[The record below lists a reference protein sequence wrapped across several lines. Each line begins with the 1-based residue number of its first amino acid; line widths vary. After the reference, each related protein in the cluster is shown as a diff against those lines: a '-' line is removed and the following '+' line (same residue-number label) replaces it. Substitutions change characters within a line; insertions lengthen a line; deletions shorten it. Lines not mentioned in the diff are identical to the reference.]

1 MLARRGVTRV
11 SVNPQ
16 TMSDA
21 VLEAIGRRHTVA
33 DIYRAVALVR

>member
-1 MLARRGVTRV
+1 V

-21 VLEAIGRRHTVA
+21 VLETIGRKHSAAQIVSA
-33 DIYRAVALVR
+33 LELVRRVG